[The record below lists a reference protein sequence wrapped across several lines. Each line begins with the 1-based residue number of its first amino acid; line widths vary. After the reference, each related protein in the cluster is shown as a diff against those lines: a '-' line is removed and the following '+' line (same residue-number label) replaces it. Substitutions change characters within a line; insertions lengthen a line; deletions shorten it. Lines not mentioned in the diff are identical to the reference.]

1 MLLSSWT
8 IEKEQDTEA
17 NPGWLGNGE
26 SFPRFTAC
34 PAFWGIGDYINVCP
48 VASLVSARNRP
59 NTGRF
64 LRGGLIVLPLTK
76 SPS

>member
-1 MLLSSWT
+1 MLLRLWI

-17 NPGWLGNGE
+17 NPGRLGNGG
-26 SFPRFTAC
+26 FVNT
-34 PAFWGIGDYINVCP
+34 CP

-64 LRGGLIVLPLTK
+64 LRGYLTVLPLTK